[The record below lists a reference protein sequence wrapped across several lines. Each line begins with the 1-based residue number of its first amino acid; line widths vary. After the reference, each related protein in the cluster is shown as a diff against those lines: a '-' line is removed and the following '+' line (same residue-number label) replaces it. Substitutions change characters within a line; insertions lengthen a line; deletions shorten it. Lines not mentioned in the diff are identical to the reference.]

1 MGVLNRMEIDSKYD
15 DLEQEVHSLILKE
28 RTQIQLKNDM
38 LSRLASLEA
47 EVNEKTKL
55 YDIYLRA
62 INIVG
67 VVADDN
73 TNTKISAITTVIN
86 RALSILFP
94 DGERKISIQ
103 QEMYRGAYPHF
114 NVILTTENGVERTF
128 KQSGTGLGQIVSF
141 LFVVCL
147 IDARGGR
154 KLLIMDEV
162 LNGLHPDAKGLVK
175 ELMLALSKRFQF
187 ICVEYGLNIGKQYE
201 IIKRGGTSTVRP
213 VDGNYY
219 TEQ

>member
-1 MGVLNRMEIDSKYD
+1 MGIDSKYGA
-15 DLEQEVHSLILKE
+15 LEQEVRSLIIKE
-28 RTQIQLKNDM
+28 RTQIQLKSDM
-38 LSRLASLEA
+38 LQRLASLEA
-47 EVNEKTKL
+47 SVNEKTKM
-55 YDIYLRA
+55 YDVYLRA

-67 VVADDN
+67 NVADDN

-86 RALSILFP
+86 RALAILFP
-94 DGERKISIQ
+94 NGERKISLQ
-103 QEMYRGAYPHF
+103 QEMYRNAYPHF

-141 LFVVCL
+141 LFVACL

-162 LNGLHPDAKGLVK
+162 LNGLHPDAKGLIK
-175 ELMLALSKRFQF
+175 ELMTALSKRFQF

-201 IIKRGGTSTVRP
+201 VVKRGDTSTIRP
-213 VDGNYY
+213 LEGAYY
-219 TEQ
+219 YGSE